1 VDFLVCT
8 GLRLTDSTFSYIMT
22 LSIDDDIHRISRD
35 VYKSFFLSLEEGK
48 SLDSFLT
55 TWSNLECLVGSHQH
69 QLTPAT
75 LEMVHSLADIVGTV
89 ASSFLQLGDVASQ
102 IVRDTEDEVTRI
114 FKRLLI
120 EDSVGVGKSTSSK
133 GSSFL
138 TIHC

>member
-1 VDFLVCT
+1 
-8 GLRLTDSTFSYIMT
+8 MT
-22 LSIDDDIHRISRD
+22 LSVDDDINRMSQD

-69 QLTPAT
+69 QLKPAT
-75 LEMVHSLADIVGTV
+75 LQMVHSLADIVGTV

-120 EDSVGVGKSTSSK
+120 EDAVGVDKSTDLK
-133 GSSFL
+133 GFVFL
-138 TIHC
+138 YLLLLVFKFCRSLVPT